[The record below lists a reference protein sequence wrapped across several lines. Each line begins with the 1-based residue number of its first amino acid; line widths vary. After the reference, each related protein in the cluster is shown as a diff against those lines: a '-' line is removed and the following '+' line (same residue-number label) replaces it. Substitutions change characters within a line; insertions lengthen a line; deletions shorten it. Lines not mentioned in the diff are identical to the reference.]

1 MQVHLVGAAQ
11 SEHFLHAS
19 TGQGDPALQA
29 QIRAVIRLFH
39 DRHIGVPPHFAGDVA
54 QGFSAHYPDVSNPV
68 RLAVY
73 RRLLDAMDATRSMKQ
88 DPRQFDHVSRALFYD
103 VCLLPLCAMIMEEMD
118 ETYLFSLVSELEAV
132 SEADYQ
138 AFCDQFSALFQAVC
152 DPRTRE
158 HEAAGSRDVV
168 DKWSLFW
175 ERAAH
180 QLWGEL
186 QRVRHGGGGL
196 SGAAFSSVV
205 YDDVL
210 LRLIYGLDPK
220 PKLKFDPGRDSFD
233 LTDEQNVHLAHPKQG
248 GVVGIHTSSRVE
260 DIEDMLLSEMVLPP
274 PLLADKLLNSSFF
287 ARHRPP
293 PLDQKKQVVLIGA
306 SVDDGS
312 DPVIALVKACWLQA
326 VFRMG
331 IVFCKSDLLQS
342 EIRFGQWHGQMG
354 LVSSRMRVG
363 DYKHLQGLD
372 PLSVN
377 RMQLHRFF
385 CDAGWLPGFLS
396 MMPGVEG
403 HESGAGRAAG
413 AIAGVGAQRTTLGPK
428 DLQLCD
434 ILDALLPEAS
444 DLDSDMVPDFSAALM
459 VVIRRAHVAN
469 APLLQGRR
477 QAVLESFN
485 LAIGCPAQLR
495 GGEIFSLEDGQKA
508 ALSISV
514 PGDEGQPI
522 DIDALNKLAADLVV
536 AIFQFYWEQVHG

>member
-1 MQVHLVGAAQ
+1 MQVHLVGAVQ
-11 SEHFLHAS
+11 SEHFLHAG
-19 TGQGDPALQA
+19 TGQADPALLA
-29 QIRAVIRLFH
+29 QTRAVIRLFH
-39 DRHIGVPPHFAGDVA
+39 DRHIGVPPHFAGEVA
-54 QGFSAHYPDVSNPV
+54 QGFSAQYPEVSNPV

-103 VCLLPLCAMIMEEMD
+103 VCLLPLGAMIMEEME
-118 ETYLFSLVSELEAV
+118 ETYLFSLDSELEPV
-132 SEADYQ
+132 SEVDYQ
-138 AFCDQFSALFQAVC
+138 AFCARFSELFQTVC
-152 DPRTRE
+152 DPDMPQADGASGE
-158 HEAAGSRDVV
+158 DEAADKA
-168 DKWSLFW
+168 DKWHLFW

-186 QRVRHGGGGL
+186 QRVRHGSGGL

-210 LRLIYGLDPK
+210 LRLIYGLDPR

-233 LTDEQNVHLAHPKQG
+233 LTDEQNAHLAHPKQG

-306 SVDDGS
+306 SVDDAQ
-312 DPVIALVKACWLQA
+312 DPVIALAKACWLDA

-331 IVFCKSDLLQS
+331 IVFYQSDLLQS

-363 DYKHLQGLD
+363 DYSHLQGLN
-372 PLSVN
+372 PLTAN

-403 HESGAGRAAG
+403 HQTGDDARRQA
-413 AIAGVGAQRTTLGPK
+413 LGSK
-428 DLQLCD
+428 DLQLYD

-444 DLDSDMVPDFSAALM
+444 DLDSDTLPDFSAALM

-477 QAVLESFN
+477 QAALETFN
-485 LAIGCPAQLR
+485 LTIGCPAQLR
-495 GGEIFSLEDGQKA
+495 GGAIFQLEDGQKA
-508 ALSISV
+508 PLSLSI
-514 PGDEGQPI
+514 PGDEGQPVGM
-522 DIDALNKLAADLVV
+522 DALNKLAADLVV